1 MSETDKTIE
10 GVRAGEKHR
19 RLDFRNRII
28 SPPVTGSMEDPSN
41 VIPVIISLQESAE
54 HPDRGVQESKD
65 QVLKVLK
72 DYHPRYSQFYI
83 FAKLTPQQ
91 ISNLAENCKQWV
103 RHIWKDETCEAHLLQ
118 STVTIKANASWM
130 SFAAL
135 GEGITWAVM
144 DTGIQANHAHFA
156 TYQNIDAM
164 LSRDFSYPDD
174 PGLENPLK
182 DPNGHGTFVAGIIA
196 GALKLSAG
204 QSPKALF
211 TTESATEVRNLTGC
225 PSGVAPKCKLVSIK
239 VLDTTGHGDASSAIQ
254 GLEYLRSI
262 NEASQEIKID
272 GVNMS
277 LGYPFD
283 PKWFGCGHSPLCEEV
298 NRAVRAGM
306 VVVISCGNSGYGQ
319 ATLDTGNVVPVSI
332 GLSIADPANA
342 QDAIAVGSVHKTSP
356 FTYGVSY
363 FSSKGPTGD
372 GRMKPDLVA
381 PGEKVISC
389 AIDGAEN
396 YNYREDSGTSMAAPH
411 VSGAIA
417 AYLSVRREFRG
428 HPDKLK
434 EVFRQSAMDLGR
446 DRSFQGAGLLDL
458 YRALAAS

>member
-1 MSETDKTIE
+1 MSEADKPIDAKP
-10 GVRAGEKHR
+10 VSEKR
-19 RLDFRNRII
+19 RQFDFRNRII
-28 SPPVTGSMEDPSN
+28 SPPVADAMGDQTK
-41 VIPVIISLQESAE
+41 VISVIISLEESAE

-65 QVLKVLK
+65 QVWKVLK
-72 DYHPRYSQFYI
+72 DFHPRASQFYI
-83 FAKLTPQQ
+83 FAKLTPPQ
-91 ISNLAENCKQWV
+91 ISNLVENCKPWV

-118 STVTIKANASWM
+118 STVTVKANASWM
-130 SFAAL
+130 SFAAF

-144 DTGIQANHAHFA
+144 DTGIQADHPHFA
-156 TYQNIDAM
+156 THQNIDAK

-174 PGLENPLK
+174 PGLEDPLK
-182 DPNGHGTFVAGIIA
+182 DQNGHGTFVAGIIA
-196 GALKLSAG
+196 GALNLPAG
-204 QSPKALF
+204 QNPKALF
-211 TTESATEVRNLTGC
+211 TNESATEVRDLKGS

-239 VLDTTGHGDASSAIQ
+239 VLDATGHGDASSAIQ
-254 GLEYLRSI
+254 GLEYLRKV
-262 NEASQEIKID
+262 NEASREIKID

-298 NRAVRAGM
+298 SRAVRAGI

-342 QDAIAVGSVHKTSP
+342 EDAIAVGSVHKSSP
-356 FTYGVSY
+356 FTYGISY

-389 AIDGAEN
+389 AIDAAGN
-396 YNYREDSGTSMAAPH
+396 YYYREDSGTSMAAPH

-428 HPDKLK
+428 HPAKLK
-434 EVFRQSAMDLGR
+434 EIFRQSAVDLGR
-446 DRSFQGAGLLDL
+446 ERSFQGAGLLDL

>member
-1 MSETDKTIE
+1 MSERDKGIE
-10 GVRAGEKHR
+10 AKRTGEKSQR
-19 RLDFRNRII
+19 VDFRNRII
-28 SPPVTGSMEDPSN
+28 SPPVAGAMDDSAA
-41 VIPVIISLQESAE
+41 VISVIISLEESAD
-54 HPDRGVQESKD
+54 HPERGLQESKD

-72 DYHPRYSQFYI
+72 DVHPRSSQFYV
-83 FAKLTPQQ
+83 FAKLTPKQ
-91 ISNLAENCKQWV
+91 ISDLAVTCKQWV

-118 STVTIKANASWM
+118 STVTIQANASWM
-130 SFAAL
+130 TFAAL

-144 DTGIQANHAHFA
+144 DTGIQADHPHFEM
-156 TYQNIDAM
+156 YHSIDAK

-174 PGLENPLK
+174 PGLEDPLK
-182 DPNGHGTFVAGIIA
+182 DQNGHGTFVAGIIA
-196 GALKLSAG
+196 GALKLAPG
-204 QSPKALF
+204 QTPKATF
-211 TTESATEVRNLTGC
+211 TTDSATEVKDLAGC

-239 VLDTTGHGDASSAIQ
+239 VLDATGHGDASSAIQ

-262 NEASQEIKID
+262 NAASREIKID
-272 GVNMS
+272 GVNLS

-298 NRAVRAGM
+298 NRAVRAGI
-306 VVVISCGNSGYGQ
+306 VVVVSCGNSGYGQ

-342 QDAIAVGSVHKTSP
+342 EEAIAVGSVHKSSP
-356 FTYGVSY
+356 FTYGISY

-389 AIDGAEN
+389 SIDGAEN
-396 YNYREDSGTSMAAPH
+396 YSYREDSGTSMAAPH

-434 EVFRQSAMDLGR
+434 EVFKQAAVDLGR

-458 YRALAAS
+458 YRALTTS